1 MKKYYL
7 AITLFFVYFQ
17 LSLGQTPVDS
27 DDDEPV
33 QVVESYEEPAP
44 KKNKKKEAD
53 PYYFEKSAPR
63 RDLDSKQWQDITKN
77 IDYSER
83 AKKEKEA
90 KKSSK
95 TSQRGDGNGDASSRS
110 YAGFD
115 LKKFVILGQIAKWV
129 FILFAV
135 GLLAFLILKMINA
148 GNLFAPKSRKIA
160 LNTDALNLDE
170 LEANLETADIDP
182 HLQKAID
189 SKNFTLAIR
198 LYYLSILK
206 ELTLSNLI
214 RWKKDKTNQH
224 YLFELRTQ
232 IHFDPFKQATLIFE
246 RVWYGNSVFDES
258 AFNSVQPIFKD
269 FLFRLKK

>member
-7 AITLFFVYFQ
+7 AITLFLVYFQ
-17 LSLGQTPVDS
+17 FGLGQPPADL

-33 QVVESYEEPAP
+33 QVVESYEAPAP
-44 KKNKKKEAD
+44 KKGKKKDAD
-53 PYYFEKSAPR
+53 PYYFEKTAPQR
-63 RDLDSKQWQDITKN
+63 ELDSKMWQELTKN

-90 KKSSK
+90 NRQKSGK
-95 TSQRGDGNGDASSRS
+95 TSPSGDGTSRPR
-110 YAGFD
+110 ATFD
-115 LKKFVILGQIAKWV
+115 PKTLGIWAEIAKWI
-129 FILFAV
+129 FISLAV

-148 GNLFAPKSRKIA
+148 GNLFAPKSRKIT
-160 LNTDALNLDE
+160 LNTDVLNLEE

-224 YLFELRTQ
+224 YLFELREQT
-232 IHFDPFKQATLIFE
+232 HFDPFKQATLIFE

-258 AFNSVQPIFKD
+258 AFNSVQPVFKD

>member
-17 LSLGQTPVDS
+17 LGLGQPPADL

-33 QVVESYEEPAP
+33 QVVESYEVPAP
-44 KKNKKKEAD
+44 KKGKKKDAD
-53 PYYFEKSAPR
+53 PYYFEKSAPH
-63 RDLDSKQWQDITKN
+63 RDLDSKMWQEITKN

-90 KKSSK
+90 NRQKSGK
-95 TSQRGDGNGDASSRS
+95 TSPNGDGTLRPRAT
-110 YAGFD
+110 FD
-115 LKKFVILGQIAKWV
+115 PKTLGIWAEIAKWF
-129 FILFAV
+129 FISLAV
-135 GLLAFLILKMINA
+135 GLLAFLVLKIINA
-148 GNLFAPKSRKIA
+148 GNLFAPKSRKIV
-160 LNTDALNLDE
+160 LNTDVLNLEE
-170 LEANLETADIDP
+170 LEANLETTDIDP

-224 YLFELRTQ
+224 YLFELREQT
-232 IHFDPFKQATLIFE
+232 HFDPFKQITLIFE

-258 AFNSVQPIFKD
+258 AFNSVQPVFKD

>member
-7 AITLFFVYFQ
+7 AITLFFIYFQ
-17 LSLGQTPVDS
+17 LSLGQTAVDS

-33 QVVESYEEPAP
+33 QVVESYETPAP
-44 KKNKKKEAD
+44 KKNKKKDAD
-53 PYYFEKSAPR
+53 PYYFEKAAPR
-63 RDLDSKQWQDITKN
+63 RDLDAKQWQEITQN

-83 AKKEKEA
+83 AQKEKEA
-90 KKSSK
+90 KTRKSGK
-95 TSQRGDGNGDASSRS
+95 TSPNGDANARPR
-110 YAGFD
+110 ADFD
-115 LKKFVILGQIAKWV
+115 PNKFGIWAQIAKWV
-129 FILFAV
+129 FISLAV
-135 GLLAFLILKMINA
+135 GLLAFLILKMIKA
-148 GNLFAPKSRKIA
+148 GNLFAPKSRKIT
-160 LNTDALNLDE
+160 LNTDVLNLDE

-189 SKNFTLAIR
+189 NKNFTLAIR

-224 YLFELRTQ
+224 YLFELREQT
-232 IHFDPFKQATLIFE
+232 HFDPFKQTTLIFE

-258 AFNSVQPIFKD
+258 AFNSVQPVFKD

>member
-7 AITLFFVYFQ
+7 AITLFFVCFQ
-17 LSLGQTPVDS
+17 FSWGQTVEELE
-27 DDDEPV
+27 DEELS
-33 QVVESYEEPAP
+33 QVVESYEAPAP
-44 KKNKKKEAD
+44 QKGKKKDID
-53 PYYFEKSAPR
+53 PYYFEKAAPH
-63 RDLDSKQWQDITKN
+63 RDIDAKAWEALTKN

-83 AKKEKEA
+83 AKKEKET
-90 KKSSK
+90 KPGNVGET
-95 TSQRGDGNGDASSRS
+95 TSGDFSARSR
-110 YAGFD
+110 APFD
-115 LKKFVILGQIAKWV
+115 PKAFGIWGEIVKWL
-129 FILFAV
+129 FISLAV
-135 GLLAFLILKMINA
+135 GLLVFLILKMIHA

-160 LNTDALNLDE
+160 LNTAVLNLEE

-189 SKNFTLAIR
+189 NKDFTLAIR

-224 YLFELRTQ
+224 YLFELREKN
-232 IHFDPFKQATLIFE
+232 HFDPFKQVTLIFE
-246 RVWYGNSVFDES
+246 RVWYGNTTFDES
-258 AFNSVQPIFKD
+258 AFYSVQPIFKD

>member
-7 AITLFFVYFQ
+7 VITLFSVYTQ
-17 LSLGQTPVDS
+17 LCLAQTPAVL

-33 QVVESYEEPAP
+33 QSVESYETPVP
-44 KKNKKKEAD
+44 KKNKTKEAD
-53 PYYFEKSAPR
+53 PYYFEKTAPR
-63 RDLDSKQWQDITKN
+63 RDLDAKQWQEITKN
-77 IDYSER
+77 MDYSER
-83 AKKEKEA
+83 AQKEKEA
-90 KKSSK
+90 KSAKSAK
-95 TSQRGDGNGDASSRS
+95 TSPSGDTNARPRMS
-110 YAGFD
+110 FD
-115 LKKFVILGQIAKWV
+115 PNKFGIWAQIAKWL
-129 FILFAV
+129 FISLAV
-135 GLLAFLILKMINA
+135 GLLVFLIFKMIKA
-148 GNLFAPKSRKIA
+148 GNLFAPKSRKIV
-160 LNTDALNLDE
+160 LNTDALNLEE

-224 YLFELRTQ
+224 YLFELCEQT
-232 IHFDPFKQATLIFE
+232 HFDPFKQATLIFE
-246 RVWYGNSVFDES
+246 RVWYGNTTFDES
-258 AFNSVQPIFKD
+258 AFNSVQPVFKD